1 MNRLISDGGDDVLL
15 MQDELNRILLLIT
28 EVMKGREGLIVSE
41 GSKKVSS

>member
-28 EVMKGREGLIVSE
+28 DVMKGRKGLIVSE
-41 GSKKVSS
+41 GSKKVSP